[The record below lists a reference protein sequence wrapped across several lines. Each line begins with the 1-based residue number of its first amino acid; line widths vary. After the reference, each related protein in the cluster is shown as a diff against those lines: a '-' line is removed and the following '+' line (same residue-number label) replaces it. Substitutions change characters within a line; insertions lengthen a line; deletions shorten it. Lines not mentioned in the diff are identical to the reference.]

1 MLASIASYWFVTLPG
16 VITGLL
22 LLKLYK
28 QTRESKQSERRVRA
42 TARKR

>member
-1 MLASIASYWFVTLPG
+1 MLAQIASYWFVTLPG

-22 LLKLYK
+22 LLRVFK
-28 QTRESKQSERRVRA
+28 QKRESKQSARRVRA